1 MRAVFKGRHSTGQG
15 GIRRAV
21 GQEDSLRAD
30 TRLWLQ
36 DEEELHRPRLE
47 GKGQRAHCQR
57 KSCQNRLEGQTQGMP
72 TVERL
77 VPASGLSQT
86 TNLKPMEQAGI
97 QNCFYQL
104 GVAMHNFFPPALW
117 RQKQRQGDL
126 LEFKDSQGCKEGPR
140 LKLPLPPPH
149 QKRETV
155 SKQKRIFTNVFN
167 TWGQA
172 KELAQQLRTLAVLSG
187 GGAGL

>member
-21 GQEDSLRAD
+21 GREDSLRAD

-77 VPASGLSQT
+77 VRPVAYLRPQISSQWSRLGFRIVFISWVWSCTISFPQHSGGRSRGREIYWNSRTARAAKRDPVSNSLCPRHTKKERLSQNKKEFLQMYLT
-86 TNLKPMEQAGI
+86 HGAKLK
-97 QNCFYQL
+97 N
-104 GVAMHNFFPPALW
+104 W
-117 RQKQRQGDL
+117 
-126 LEFKDSQGCKEGPR
+126 
-140 LKLPLPPPH
+140 
-149 QKRETV
+149 
-155 SKQKRIFTNVFN
+155 
-167 TWGQA
+167 
-172 KELAQQLRTLAVLSG
+172 LSS
-187 GGAGL
+187 